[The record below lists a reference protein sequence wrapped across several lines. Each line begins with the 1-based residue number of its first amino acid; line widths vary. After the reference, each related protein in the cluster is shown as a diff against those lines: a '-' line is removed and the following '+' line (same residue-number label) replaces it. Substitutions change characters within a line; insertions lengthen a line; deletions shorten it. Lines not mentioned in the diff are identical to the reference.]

1 MSTIKK
7 SVVLV
12 FALLLAA
19 MGISLQLTAAIGV
32 APFDALNQSFAY
44 VFDMRVGD
52 VVTIVNLIFVGI
64 QILILKKDTTFRILL
79 QIVIGALL
87 GQFVNFFMYVVF
99 NQLVIESY
107 IGRLLLF
114 TFGALWVP
122 IFIGSVMVL
131 DLVTMPV
138 ENLAM
143 VISNEVKYFFGQ
155 VRQFMDILFVVI
167 ALALTFIF
175 SEPFTIREG
184 TIVSALT
191 FGPLLSF
198 YMPKVEGLFRKWNTN
213 E

>member
-143 VISNEVKYFFGQ
+143 VISNEVKYSFGQ